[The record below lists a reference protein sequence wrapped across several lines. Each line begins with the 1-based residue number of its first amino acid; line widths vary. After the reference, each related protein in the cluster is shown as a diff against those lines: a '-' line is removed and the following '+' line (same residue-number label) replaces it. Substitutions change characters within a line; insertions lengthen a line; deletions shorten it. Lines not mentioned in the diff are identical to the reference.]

1 MIQSLDRGLQ
11 ALDILAKYEALGVTE
26 LAQLLEVDKSTAS
39 RIVETL
45 KQHDMVQ
52 QIRNTRKYKLGFR
65 VLHLGEGLRKSLNVI
80 DIARPILREVCRELE
95 QSVHLC
101 AYNNSMVYVIDQVV
115 SNQQYTMLAMV
126 GMIEPV
132 HSSSVGKCILSYRRE
147 DIRDAILDDYD
158 FKQYTPKTIT
168 NKEDLL
174 IELEKIKEQG
184 YAVDDE
190 EMVLGVRCIAAPV
203 FDYRN
208 SVRYSIG
215 ISGPTTVMTPEKIV
229 FYKKKLI
236 SAANKIGREMGYR
249 IKG

>member
-174 IELEKIKEQG
+174 IELEKIKGQG

>member
-1 MIQSLDRGLQ
+1 MIRSLDRGLQ
-11 ALDILAKYEALGVTE
+11 ALDILAKYESLGVTE

-39 RIVETL
+39 RIIETL

-52 QIRNTRKYKLGFR
+52 TVRNTRKYKLGFR

-80 DIARPILREVCRELE
+80 DIARPILREVSHELG

-101 AYNNSMVYVIDQVV
+101 AYNNSTVYVIDQVV
-115 SNQQYTMLAMV
+115 SNQQYTMSAMV
-126 GMIEPV
+126 GMIEPI

-147 DIRDAILDDYD
+147 DIIHTILEGYEY
-158 FKQYTPKTIT
+158 KIYTPKTIT

-174 IELEKIKEQG
+174 QELKKIKEQG

-190 EMVLGVRCIAAPV
+190 EMALGVRCIAAPV

-215 ISGPTTVMTPEKIV
+215 ISGPTTVMTPENIAV
-229 FYKKKLI
+229 YKKKLVH
-236 SAANKIGREMGYR
+236 AANKIGREMGCR
-249 IKG
+249 IK

>member
-11 ALDILAKYEALGVTE
+11 VLDMLAKYESLGVTE
-26 LAQLLEVDKSTAS
+26 LAQMLDVDKSTAS
-39 RIVETL
+39 RIIDTL
-45 KQHDMVQ
+45 KEHDMVQ
-52 QIRNTRKYKLGFR
+52 QVRNTRKYKLGFR

-80 DIARPILREVCRELE
+80 DIARPILREVSRELE

-115 SNQQYTMLAMV
+115 SHQQYTMLAMV
-126 GMIEPV
+126 GMIEPI
-132 HSSSVGKCILSYRRE
+132 HSSSVGKCILSYRRD
-147 DIRDAILDDYD
+147 DIIDMILEGYEYT
-158 FKQYTPKTIT
+158 QYTPKTIS

-174 IELEKIKEQG
+174 KELRKIKEQG

-190 EMVLGVRCIAAPV
+190 EMLLGVRCVAAPV

-215 ISGPTTVMTPEKIV
+215 ISGPTTVMTSENIAH
-229 FYKKKLI
+229 YKKKLI
-236 SAANKIGREMGYR
+236 TAANRIGREMGYR
-249 IKG
+249 VK

>member
-1 MIQSLDRGLQ
+1 M
-11 ALDILAKYEALGVTE
+11 
-26 LAQLLEVDKSTAS
+26 
-39 RIVETL
+39 
-45 KQHDMVQ
+45 
-52 QIRNTRKYKLGFR
+52 
-65 VLHLGEGLRKSLNVI
+65 I

-126 GMIEPV
+126 GMIEPI

-190 EMVLGVRCIAAPV
+190 EMVLGVRVLLHLYLI
-203 FDYRN
+203 
-208 SVRYSIG
+208 IG
-215 ISGPTTVMTPEKIV
+215 TVSDTVSG
-229 FYKKKLI
+229 FQARQRL
-236 SAANKIGREMGYR
+236 
-249 IKG
+249 